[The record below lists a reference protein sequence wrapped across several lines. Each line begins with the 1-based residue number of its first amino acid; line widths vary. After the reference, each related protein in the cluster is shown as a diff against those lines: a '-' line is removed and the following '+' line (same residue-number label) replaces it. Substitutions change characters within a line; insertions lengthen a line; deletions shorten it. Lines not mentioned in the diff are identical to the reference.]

1 MDQYQDIF
9 KLYDKIGFSSTPENN
24 ENNEIRQINEELPQF
39 IDSVPNVYYYW
50 ILNRQGQKDLLVWL
64 EKNQ

>member
-39 IDSVPNVYYYW
+39 IDSIPNVYYY
-50 ILNRQGQKDLLVWL
+50 
-64 EKNQ
+64 